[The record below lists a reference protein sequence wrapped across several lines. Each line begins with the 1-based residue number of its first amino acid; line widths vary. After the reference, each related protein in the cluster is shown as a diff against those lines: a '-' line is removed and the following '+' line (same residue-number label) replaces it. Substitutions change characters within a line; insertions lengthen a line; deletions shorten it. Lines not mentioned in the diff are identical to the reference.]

1 MQSNPYPNDPNY
13 SQPTETNPPMAPY
26 QQGGQYA
33 QPQYPNQAGEPT
45 MPPLYE
51 GQQGGQYAQP
61 PYQSQQGAPV
71 TPPAYQYTAPPAQA
85 SQGADVSTG
94 QSPKYVI
101 GKVIDYIRW
110 FIVFL
115 ELLFLLR
122 FVLELIGADPT
133 NPFAEFLYAF
143 TGFFLYPF
151 LGIVPDT
158 YIGPKKVAFIDW
170 STLIGMAVYGILYWV
185 LRLLLRTT
193 VSSPEEPIQ

>member
-71 TPPAYQYTAPPAQA
+71 TPPAQA
-85 SQGADVSTG
+85 SQGADVSAG

-122 FVLELIGADPT
+122 FVLELIGADP
-133 NPFAEFLYAF
+133 NNIFAQFLYKF

-151 LGIVPDT
+151 IGIVPNT
-158 YIGPKKVAFIDW
+158 KIGTNGAFIDW
-170 STLIGMAVYGILYWV
+170 STLIGMAVYGILYWI
-185 LRLLLRTT
+185 LRLFLRTT
-193 VSSPEEPIQ
+193 VSRPEEPIE